1 MADVKKKIK
10 ARQGHRTFV
19 ESVMTKSRE
28 LIAGEITEDICRKL
42 QVNKRILEGKIALL
56 ESINGEIVDLL
67 NAKDNIE
74 KEIIDSSEFNATVDE
89 CLVQIDIVLTE
100 SAKVQV
106 SPHQPVL
113 TPSTAPIKAKLPKL
127 SLNKFSGN
135 PVDWQA
141 FWDSFDSA
149 VGSNSSLSDVDKF
162 NYLKSLL
169 HGSAAET
176 ISGFS
181 LTKENYC
188 EAIKLLKERYGNKQV
203 VISSQM
209 DSLLKLPEAT
219 SMGEVKKLRNI
230 YDKLESHVRSL
241 RNVGVSPDTYGSF
254 LAPVVML
261 KIPEELR
268 IIITRD
274 LPSGEWK
281 LEPLLKIF
289 NTELQLREKCALV
302 SGTGQRKEQHF
313 SQRDKGKYINRY
325 QSSTAALLTE
335 NKNVQSREGPWCTFC
350 NGNHP
355 SSNYTIVTDISAR
368 KQILRRRGK
377 CFKCLKTGHL
387 VRDCKSGKPCYN
399 CGNNHHTSIC
409 ETRSK
414 PKTYT
419 PQSVNPNIPQQRN
432 PPFVPLCPSTNMF
445 VHQPPYYP
453 VGPPCHSNTPHVPN
467 ASAFPF
473 TPQQTNVSS
482 SNPFVPTYPAKN
494 MHAPQFPYSPI

>member
-10 ARQGHRTFV
+10 ARQGHRTFA

-42 QVNKRILEGKIALL
+42 QVNKRILEDKIALL

-74 KEIIDSSEFNATVDE
+74 KEIIDSSEFNATIDE

-100 SAKVQV
+100 NAKVQV
-106 SPHQPVL
+106 SPPQPVL

-169 HGSAAET
+169 HGSAEET

-188 EAIKLLKERYGNKQV
+188 EAIKLLKKRYRNKQV

-209 DSLLKLPEAT
+209 DSLLKLREAT

-254 LAPVVML
+254 FAPVVMS

-289 NTELQLREKCALV
+289 NTELQLERNVPLSVVLV
-302 SGTGQRKEQHF
+302 SGKNNISVKENRWEICCRWSVNCGRQRKF
-313 SQRDKGKYINRY
+313 
-325 QSSTAALLTE
+325 
-335 NKNVQSREGPWCTFC
+335 
-350 NGNHP
+350 
-355 SSNYTIVTDISAR
+355 
-368 KQILRRRGK
+368 
-377 CFKCLKTGHL
+377 CFKLLK
-387 VRDCKSGKPCYN
+387 
-399 CGNNHHTSIC
+399 
-409 ETRSK
+409 
-414 PKTYT
+414 
-419 PQSVNPNIPQQRN
+419 
-432 PPFVPLCPSTNMF
+432 
-445 VHQPPYYP
+445 
-453 VGPPCHSNTPHVPN
+453 
-467 ASAFPF
+467 
-473 TPQQTNVSS
+473 
-482 SNPFVPTYPAKN
+482 
-494 MHAPQFPYSPI
+494 

>member
-10 ARQGHRTFV
+10 ARQGHRTFA
-19 ESVMTKSRE
+19 ESVMTKSCE
-28 LIAGEITEDICRKL
+28 LIAGEITEDICRK
-42 QVNKRILEGKIALL
+42 
-56 ESINGEIVDLL
+56 
-67 NAKDNIE
+67 
-74 KEIIDSSEFNATVDE
+74 
-89 CLVQIDIVLTE
+89 
-100 SAKVQV
+100 
-106 SPHQPVL
+106 
-113 TPSTAPIKAKLPKL
+113 
-127 SLNKFSGN
+127 
-135 PVDWQA
+135 
-141 FWDSFDSA
+141 
-149 VGSNSSLSDVDKF
+149 SDVDKF

-176 ISGFS
+176 INGFS

-230 YDKLESHVRSL
+230 YDKLELHVRSL

-254 LAPVVML
+254 LAPVVMS

-289 NTELQLREKCALV
+289 NTELQLREKCTLV

-335 NKNVQSREGPWCTFC
+335 NKSVQTREGPWCTFC

-355 SSNYTIVTDISAR
+355 SSNCTIVTDISAR

-387 VRDCKSGKPCYN
+387 EIANWENPVITVVIIIIHPYVKPIVSLGPTLHNQLTQIYHNKGILHLYPYVHQQTCLYIN
-399 CGNNHHTSIC
+399 PHTTQLAHLVIPIPHMYQMPLPFHLHHNRQMYHPATHLYQPIQQQTC
-409 ETRSK
+409 MHLNFH
-414 PKTYT
+414 T
-419 PQSVNPNIPQQRN
+419 PQVIQ
-432 PPFVPLCPSTNMF
+432 FVPQVPSTHQTQLLHHNLILKPSEH
-445 VHQPPYYP
+445 HQP
-453 VGPPCHSNTPHVPN
+453 VCLLVR
-467 ASAFPF
+467 
-473 TPQQTNVSS
+473 
-482 SNPFVPTYPAKN
+482 KI
-494 MHAPQFPYSPI
+494 MYSYKLLELKCLMWKHLVAHRILE

>member
-10 ARQGHRTFV
+10 ARQGQRTFV

-28 LIAGEITEDICRKL
+28 LTAGEITEDICRKL

-89 CLVQIDIVLTE
+89 CLAQIDIVLTE
-100 SAKVQV
+100 SAKVQ
-106 SPHQPVL
+106 
-113 TPSTAPIKAKLPKL
+113 
-127 SLNKFSGN
+127 
-135 PVDWQA
+135 A
-141 FWDSFDSA
+141 FWASFDSA

-219 SMGEVKKLRNI
+219 SMSEVKKLRNI

-254 LAPVVML
+254 LAPV
-261 KIPEELR
+261 
-268 IIITRD
+268 
-274 LPSGEWK
+274 
-281 LEPLLKIF
+281 
-289 NTELQLREKCALV
+289 
-302 SGTGQRKEQHF
+302 
-313 SQRDKGKYINRY
+313 
-325 QSSTAALLTE
+325 
-335 NKNVQSREGPWCTFC
+335 
-350 NGNHP
+350 
-355 SSNYTIVTDISAR
+355 
-368 KQILRRRGK
+368 
-377 CFKCLKTGHL
+377 
-387 VRDCKSGKPCYN
+387 
-399 CGNNHHTSIC
+399 
-409 ETRSK
+409 
-414 PKTYT
+414 
-419 PQSVNPNIPQQRN
+419 
-432 PPFVPLCPSTNMF
+432 
-445 VHQPPYYP
+445 
-453 VGPPCHSNTPHVPN
+453 
-467 ASAFPF
+467 
-473 TPQQTNVSS
+473 
-482 SNPFVPTYPAKN
+482 
-494 MHAPQFPYSPI
+494 